1 MKSHFSR
8 FLHNFLSH
16 SDVNPQP
23 TPMLSY
29 SGLTRISRWNKFAT
43 LFNLDHRVKP
53 DGDREGA
60 DASLK
65 PEYDNIVENALSKPD
80 GNTFVAGASTC
91 RGRSMVEMLGVL
103 AIIGVLSVGAIAG
116 YSKAMMKYKM
126 NQAADG
132 YNHLIATVIEKI
144 AQDNSVFAGDSVGT
158 LWYTSIFAKA
168 GWLPDYF
175 RPRNDTETNP
185 AAINYVQDKLGNNV
199 WIFKN
204 KKKELG
210 IGVEIRR
217 QKELCMTLFNL
228 AKEWKGD
235 LARCDSENANGS
247 AIYGQFFGDKSCSD
261 NVKCLANVTVN
272 DINAACSP
280 CDTQYCR
287 FYFMTNAMR

>member
-8 FLHNFLSH
+8 FLHHTLSH
-16 SDVNPQP
+16 S
-23 TPMLSY
+23 
-29 SGLTRISRWNKFAT
+29 GLTGVSRSNKFAA
-43 LFNLDHRVKP
+43 LSNLDIRV
-53 DGDREGA
+53 
-60 DASLK
+60 K
-65 PEYDNIVENALSKPD
+65 PEYDNLVVSALSKPD
-80 GNTFVAGASTC
+80 NDSVCT
-91 RGRSMVEMLGVL
+91 GRSMVEMLGVL

-144 AQDNSVFAGDSVGT
+144 AQDSSVFEGDSVGT

-175 RPRNDTETNP
+175 RPLNDTETNP
-185 AAINYVQDKLGNNV
+185 SAINYVHDKFDNNV

-204 KKKELG
+204 TKKELG
-210 IGVEIRR
+210 IGVEISR

-235 LARCDSENANGS
+235 LARCDSENNNGS

-272 DINAACSP
+272 DIDAACSP
-280 CDTQYCR
+280 CETQRCR

>member
-1 MKSHFSR
+1 MKSDFSR

-116 YSKAMMKYKM
+116 YSKAMMKYKL
-126 NQAADG
+126 NKQAEQ
-132 YNHLIATVIEKI
+132 I
-144 AQDNSVFAGDSVGT
+144 S
-158 LWYTSIFAKA
+158 
-168 GWLPDYF
+168 WL
-175 RPRNDTETNP
+175 
-185 AAINYVQDKLGNNV
+185 L
-199 WIFKN
+199 
-204 KKKELG
+204 
-210 IGVEIRR
+210 
-217 QKELCMTLFNL
+217 
-228 AKEWKGD
+228 
-235 LARCDSENANGS
+235 
-247 AIYGQFFGDKSCSD
+247 
-261 NVKCLANVTVN
+261 
-272 DINAACSP
+272 
-280 CDTQYCR
+280 
-287 FYFMTNAMR
+287 NAMYLSLIHI